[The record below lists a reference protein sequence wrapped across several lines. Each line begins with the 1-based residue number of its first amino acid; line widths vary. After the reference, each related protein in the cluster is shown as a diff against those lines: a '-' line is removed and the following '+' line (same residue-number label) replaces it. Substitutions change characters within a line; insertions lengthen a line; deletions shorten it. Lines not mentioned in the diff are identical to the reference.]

1 MLSNLILK
9 DEIVKKTIN
18 KNKLAKENE
27 QKKWG

>member
-27 QKKWG
+27 QKK